1 MTRSARE
8 TGLAA
13 TWTYPIRAREFRPP
27 GRSPRRGQDERLAA
41 HPPDVGL
48 KDLTPRPP
56 HHRGDPG
63 LPELVRKLAQPG
75 CLLCREAA
83 EAEERFFLWYLA
95 ESYLFPESLDHMIR
109 AHGFCS
115 PHTQAFLEDGIPS
128 TIAYVYRFLA
138 ASALDAVETVEGPRA
153 HGRELRYRIAAL
165 FPTASCL
172 VCVRQNAHLTYVEQL
187 LARLLRDRKVRPE
200 LPPSLA
206 VCLPHLRALAPFLD
220 QHALQLL
227 ATGLRECLAAA
238 DPRATLSWTWGTPP
252 PPTPATPEICVADE
266 HSTTLDALRKVLATP
281 GCAVCRAEAVAVG
294 QYIAWLERE
303 IHTAPNATWHSGLAL
318 CPSHGWHFAR
328 SAAED
333 AVTQLAVAV
342 RLFWTERLAELAE
355 ALTAAPRGG
364 LGRRWAFVRAT
375 IERRRG
381 SRREAF
387 LTAAAEALRSQ
398 RRTARTN
405 ADRAFRCA
413 PCPVCQAAETA
424 RERTLSLI
432 TASLGDPGVQQAY
445 NAGDGVCWRHLPGAV
460 TRARSSEAALILHTA
475 RVRLS
480 VLNWE
485 LEEYLRK
492 QSWDTRHEARG
503 PEGGAWQRAARLLSG
518 VDQAP

>member
-1 MTRSARE
+1 MTCGDLE
-8 TGLAA
+8 TGPAA
-13 TWTYPIRAREFRPP
+13 TWTYPVRAPGFRPR
-27 GRSPRRGQDERLAA
+27 GRSPRRGRHERLAA
-41 HPPDVGL
+41 QPLEVGL
-48 KDLTPRPP
+48 QDLTPR
-56 HHRGDPG
+56 HRGDPG

-115 PHTQAFLEDGIPS
+115 PHTRTFLEDGIPS

-138 ASALDAVETVEGPRA
+138 ASARDAVETVEGPRA
-153 HGRELRYRIAAL
+153 QRRKLPYRIAAL
-165 FPTASCL
+165 CPTASCL
-172 VCVRQNAHLTYVEQL
+172 ACVRQKAHLTYVEQL
-187 LARLLRDRKVRPE
+187 LARLLRDPKVRPE
-200 LPPSLA
+200 LPPTLA

-220 QHALQLL
+220 PQALQLL
-227 ATGLRECLAAA
+227 ATGLRERLAAA
-238 DPRATLSWTWGTPP
+238 DPRAALSWTWGAPP
-252 PPTPATPEICVADE
+252 PPTPPTPEICVADE
-266 HSTTLDALRKVLATP
+266 RSTTLDVLRKVLAAP

-294 QYIAWLERE
+294 QYNAWLERE
-303 IHTAPNATWHSGLAL
+303 IRTAPNATWRNGVAL
-318 CPSHGWHFAR
+318 CPSRGWQFAR
-328 SAAED
+328 SAAQD
-333 AVTQLAVAV
+333 AVAQLGAAVQ
-342 RLFWTERLAELAE
+342 LFWTERLAELAE
-355 ALTAAPRGG
+355 ALTAAPTGG
-364 LGRRWAFVRAT
+364 LGRRWAFVPAT
-375 IERRRG
+375 IEGRHG

-387 LTAAAEALRSQ
+387 LTAVGNALRSP
-398 RRTARTN
+398 RRTTRTN

-413 PCPVCQAAETA
+413 PCPVCHAAETA

-432 TASLGDPGVQQAY
+432 AASLGDPGVEQAY
-445 NAGDGVCWRHLPGAV
+445 KAGDGVCWRHLPGAV
-460 TRARSSEAALILHTA
+460 TRAQSSEAALALHTA
-475 RVRLS
+475 RVRLA